1 MTETSLQSSARF
13 CSSCGKPVV
22 RDAVFCSACGR
33 RVVSRQ
39 DVPAVGD
46 SRPSARLAGLV
57 VLVGFL
63 TVGLAL
69 WVAVLA
75 PGKAPGRVPLA
86 QKPVEQSV
94 MPEAT
99 SGGTLPANHPPL
111 EIPADAKR
119 YITELEEKAAARPKD
134 LAAWKTVAEVE
145 YRAGQ
150 IDRGYLDKALTSFRH
165 ALEIDAHDLEALR
178 GIGNVHFDHE
188 QYAEAV
194 DSYSRYLALKPDDLN
209 VRTDLGTMY
218 LYGGKPDKAIAE
230 YGKVL
235 AADPKF
241 YQAQYNLGIAYA
253 QTGDAPKA
261 LEALGRAR
269 SLAPDERTRAE
280 IQAMIDRAEGRG
292 GASSTTAATEPK
304 SFQSLV
310 EAGLRNHSIVG
321 PKIVRFEWSSATAG
335 RVRLR
340 DFPMQGMPEMVR
352 TKFLDHLQGELA
364 NAKRESGVA
373 GAGELALV
381 DDPSGQVMA
390 TISTK

>member
-13 CSSCGKPVV
+13 CTGCGEPVG
-22 RDAVFCSACGR
+22 RDARFCSACGTR
-33 RVVSRQ
+33 VSRQ
-39 DVPAVGD
+39 KTPAASD
-46 SRPSARLAGLV
+46 RRLPAPFAGFA

-75 PGKAPGRVPLA
+75 PGKVPGRVPLA
-86 QKPVEQSV
+86 QKSADETVT
-94 MPEAT
+94 PEA
-99 SGGTLPANHPPL
+99 SGGGALPANHPPL
-111 EIPADAKR
+111 EIPADVKR
-119 YITELEEKAAARPKD
+119 YIADLEAKAAARPKD
-134 LAAWKTVAEVE
+134 LAAWKAVAEVQ

-165 ALEIDAHDLEALR
+165 VLEIDAQDLDALR

-194 DSYSRYLALKPDDLN
+194 DSYSRYLAIKPDDLN

-235 AADPKF
+235 AKDPKF
-241 YQAQYNLGIAYA
+241 YQAHYNLGIAYA
-253 QTGDAPKA
+253 KTGDTPKA
-261 LEALGRAR
+261 LEALGRAH

-280 IQAMIDRAEGRG
+280 VQAMIDRAGGGEGKS
-292 GASSTTAATEPK
+292 ASSASAEPK

-310 EAGLRNHSIVG
+310 EASLRNHPIVG
-321 PKIVRFEWSSATAG
+321 SKIVRFEWSSAIVG
-335 RVRLR
+335 SVRLR

-352 TKFLDHLQGELA
+352 TKFLDHLQGQLA
-364 NAKRESGVA
+364 SAKRESGVA
-373 GAGELALV
+373 GTGELALV

-390 TISTK
+390 TVSAK

>member
-13 CSSCGKPVV
+13 CSGCGDRVV
-22 RDAVFCSACGR
+22 PGATFCSACGR
-33 RVVSRQ
+33 KLSRRHA
-39 DVPAVGD
+39 PAVGD
-46 SRPSARLAGLV
+46 NRPPAQLAGLV

-63 TVGLAL
+63 TIGLAL

-86 QKPVEQSV
+86 QKPGEEKVT
-94 MPEAT
+94 PEAT
-99 SGGTLPANHPPL
+99 GGGTLPANHPPI

-119 YITELEEKAAARPKD
+119 YIVDLEAKAAARPKD
-134 LAAWKTVAEVE
+134 LAAWKTVAEVQ

-150 IDRGYLDKALTSFRH
+150 IDRAYLDKALTSFRH
-165 ALEIDAHDLEALR
+165 VLEIDARDLDALR

-241 YQAQYNLGIAYA
+241 YQAHYNLGIAYA
-253 QTGDAPKA
+253 QTGDTPKA

-280 IQAMIDRAEGRG
+280 VQAMIDRTGGGEGK
-292 GASSTTAATEPK
+292 SPSTAATEPK
-304 SFQSLV
+304 SFQNLV
-310 EAGLRNHSIVG
+310 EASLRNHPILG
-321 PKIVRFEWSSATAG
+321 PKIVGFEWSSATAG
-335 RVRLR
+335 RVRVR

-352 TKFLDHLQGELA
+352 TKFIDRLQGELA

-373 GAGELALV
+373 GTGELGLV
-381 DDPSGQVMA
+381 DDASGQVMA
-390 TISTK
+390 TISAK